1 VAGTSRR
8 KRRPPQAAAA
18 DAVTGDRE
26 QRSGA
31 GMSGILSALRRSARR
46 LMPALALML
55 LTGQALAQLPL
66 QLSKPA
72 ANAPAKSAQVADD
85 ANPRAK
91 AEQQL
96 AEARR
101 QLEASGPV
109 GSGGALSS
117 ERQRLLERLVVS
129 YGERLKLLDELDA
142 LRDGRTDQARRQA
155 LNAEF
160 AGPPPYSALRVDALR
175 QEFDAERERLQTLA
189 SGERAL
195 DAQKRTQVEL
205 QRRSQEAVR
214 LAEDRLARARN
225 DAEAEK
231 ERQAVEVATLRRQL
245 TDAELANMLTG
256 EERIQAERK
265 ILQAAASEQ
274 QDLIARVLPQQR
286 LTKDESDQQQARLRN
301 NLNKLAAETDRRL
314 ADNTRRAAERERLAK
329 ETGAGEPSLDDV
341 RRLKLL
347 DETLE
352 TDRVVLMTLNWL
364 QNLNQAFSE
373 AWAQRFA
380 GLSTSDAGVRQKVVA
395 TLSKIREELRTRKPL
410 FEELAAGAGV
420 AVRDQELRIDSA
432 ALDAPAAAHET
443 AVLDVLRQR
452 QEAYQRLILAAERAD
467 RQLERWLSGDF
478 GFSGEA
484 GTSYLKV
491 GALELLQKLK
501 HVWDFEMFA
510 VEDSTV
516 VDGKT
521 VTVTYGVTIGK
532 SIGALLL
539 FILGY
544 WLFSRLARRLQRVM
558 VDRFGVN
565 QQLASVIRRWV
576 MISLGLVLLVFILN
590 LARIPLT
597 AFAFMGGALAIGVG
611 FGTQTII
618 KNVISGIII
627 LFERKIRVGDII
639 AIGGT
644 TGHVTAVDLRASTVR
659 SFDGVEALVPN
670 SSFLENQVVNWTY
683 SNSQIRRE
691 IRIGIAYGSPVHEAA
706 DIIAG
711 CAEDHGQVL
720 KDPPPAVFF
729 EDFGDN
735 ALVMALVFWVEL
747 NASVPGRR
755 IDSDLRFAI
764 EKRLR
769 TAGIDIP
776 FPQRDIR
783 LSVGDALP
791 VQVVP
796 AAGSPPDAR
805 GRLPG

>member
-1 VAGTSRR
+1 
-8 KRRPPQAAAA
+8 
-18 DAVTGDRE
+18 
-26 QRSGA
+26 
-31 GMSGILSALRRSARR
+31 MSGRLSALRRGALR
-46 LMPALALML
+46 LIPALALL
-55 LTGQALAQLPL
+55 LLAGQSLAQLPF
-66 QLSKPA
+66 QAAKPA
-72 ANAPAKSAQVADD
+72 ANAPAKSAQVAND

-109 GSGGALSS
+109 GSGGALTS

-155 LNAEF
+155 LYAEF

-205 QRRSQEAVR
+205 QRRTQEAVR

-256 EERIQAERK
+256 DERIQAERK
-265 ILQAAASEQ
+265 ILQAAASEL

-301 NLNKLAAETDRRL
+301 ILNKLAAETERRL

-329 ETGAGEPSLDDV
+329 DTAAGEPSLEDV

-395 TLSKIREELRTRKPL
+395 TLSKIREELHTRKPL
-410 FEELAAGAGV
+410 FEELAAGADV

-432 ALDAPAAAHET
+432 ALDAPAAAHEA

-484 GTSYLKV
+484 GASYLKV

-796 AAGSPPDAR
+796 AAGSPPDAS

>member
-1 VAGTSRR
+1 
-8 KRRPPQAAAA
+8 
-18 DAVTGDRE
+18 VTGDRE

>member
-1 VAGTSRR
+1 MSRR
-8 KRRPPQAAAA
+8 RKPLPQAADA

-26 QRSGA
+26 QRASA
-31 GMSGILSALRRSARR
+31 GMSVRRSAVR
-46 LMPALALML
+46 LMPVLVLML
-55 LTGQALAQLPL
+55 VAGQALAQLPL

-85 ANPRAK
+85 ADPRTK
-91 AEQQL
+91 AEKQL

-109 GSGGALSS
+109 GSGSSLTS

-155 LNAEF
+155 LYAEF
-160 AGPPPYSALRVDALR
+160 AGPPPYSAMRVDALR
-175 QEFDAERERLQTLA
+175 QEYDADRERLQTLA

-195 DAQKRTQVEL
+195 DAQKRTQVEA
-205 QRRSQEAVR
+205 QRRAQEAVR

-231 ERQAVEVATLRRQL
+231 ERQAVELATLRRQL

-256 EERIQAERK
+256 DERIQAERK

-286 LTKDESDQQQARLRN
+286 LTKDESDQQQVRLRN
-301 NLNKLAAETDRRL
+301 NLNRLVAETDRRL

-329 ETGAGEPSLDDV
+329 ETAAGEPSLEDT
-341 RRLKLL
+341 RHLKLL

-410 FEELAAGAGV
+410 FEELSAGASV

-432 ALDAPAAAHET
+432 ALDAPAAAHEA

-452 QEAYQRLILAAERAD
+452 LEAYQRLILSAERAD

-484 GTSYLKV
+484 AASYWKV

-544 WLFSRLARRLQRVM
+544 WMFSRLARRLQRVM
-558 VDRFGVN
+558 VDRFGVD

-691 IRIGIAYGSPVHEAA
+691 IRVGIAYGSPVHEAA

-769 TAGIDIP
+769 TAGIAIP

-783 LSVGDALP
+783 LQVGDALP

-796 AAGSPPDAR
+796 AAGSPPDAG

>member
-1 VAGTSRR
+1 MTGGPRRQAPAGI
-8 KRRPPQAAAA
+8 
-18 DAVTGDRE
+18 
-26 QRSGA
+26 SGV
-31 GMSGILSALRRSARR
+31 LTALRRGATR
-46 LMPALALML
+46 LIPAVALL
-55 LTGQALAQLPL
+55 LFAGHALAQLPF
-66 QLSKPA
+66 KPA
-72 ANAPAKSAQVADD
+72 KPPATAPAAEAGAAEPVD
-85 ANPRAK
+85 PRGRVEK
-91 AEQQL
+91 QL
-96 AEARR
+96 ADARR
-101 QLEASGPV
+101 LLEASGPV
-109 GSGGALSS
+109 GAGGALTS

-129 YGERLKLLDELDA
+129 YGERLKLFDELDA
-142 LRDGRTDQARRQA
+142 FRDGRTDQARRQA
-155 LNAEF
+155 LYAEF

-175 QEFDAERERLQTLA
+175 QEYDADRERLQTLA

-195 DAQKRTQVEL
+195 EAQKRTQLEM
-205 QRRSQEAVR
+205 QRRAQEAVR
-214 LAEDRLARARN
+214 LAEDRVARARN
-225 DAEAEK
+225 DADAEK
-231 ERQAVEVATLRRQL
+231 ERQAVELATLRRQL
-245 TDAELANMLTG
+245 TDAELANMLAG

-265 ILQAAASEQ
+265 LLQAAAGEL
-274 QDLIARVLPQQR
+274 QDLISRVLPQQR
-286 LTKDESDQQQARLRN
+286 LTKDEAEQQQARLRDT
-301 NLNKLAAETDRRL
+301 LNKLAAETDRRL
-314 ADNTRRAAERERLAK
+314 ADNTRHAADRERLTK
-329 ETGAGEPSLDDV
+329 ETASGEPSLADI

-352 TDRVVLMTLNWL
+352 TDRVVLMTLNWM
-364 QNLNQAFSE
+364 QNLGQAVSE
-373 AWAQRFA
+373 AWKQRFS

-395 TLSKIREELRTRKPL
+395 TLSKIREEMRTRKPL
-410 FEELAAGAGV
+410 FEELAAGARV
-420 AVRDQELRIDSA
+420 AVRDQELRVDGA
-432 ALDAPAAAHET
+432 ALDAAAAAHE
-443 AVLDVLRQR
+443 AALLEVLRQR
-452 QEAYQRLILAAERAD
+452 LAAYERLILAAERFD
-467 RQLERWLSGDF
+467 RQLDRWLSGDF
-478 GFSGEA
+478 GIAGEA
-484 GTSYLKV
+484 ASSYWKV
-491 GALELLQKLK
+491 GTLELLQKLK

-532 SIGALLL
+532 SIGSLLL
-539 FILGY
+539 FLLGY
-544 WLFSRLARRLQRVM
+544 WLFSRVARRLQRIM

-597 AFAFMGGALAIGVG
+597 AFAFMGGALAIGIG

-627 LFERKIRVGDII
+627 LFERKIRVGDIV

-670 SSFLENQVVNWTY
+670 SIFLENQVVNWTY

-783 LSVGDALP
+783 LNIGDALP

-796 AAGSPPDAR
+796 AAGPPPDA
-805 GRLPG
+805 GGKLPD